1 VTGDREQGPNVVLN
15 CVFHGN
21 GHIQPHQRW
30 ATGLLVDNCQ
40 VPEGGIDLMNRG
52 SMGSGHGWTM
62 GWAVVWNSTAKS
74 FVIQMPPGSA
84 TWSIGNRGQQAL
96 GSRPT
101 FDPGPALPTLPQG
114 IVESQGQAVTP
125 SSLYLEQLKE
135 RRGPQVLKNIGY

>member
-1 VTGDREQGPNVVLN
+1 
-15 CVFHGN
+15 
-21 GHIQPHQRW
+21 
-30 ATGLLVDNCQ
+30 
-40 VPEGGIDLMNRG
+40 
-52 SMGSGHGWTM
+52 
-62 GWAVVWNSTAKS
+62 
-74 FVIQMPPGSA
+74 MPPGSA